1 VSGPGLADGGGTA
14 RGYVVVTDFDGTAA
28 ELDVQQEI
36 LDALADRQ
44 SWRAINARWTAGE
57 LTTAQRSRQQWAL
70 IDAPESEVLAVLDGL
85 HLDPYFA
92 QFVALC
98 RQRAYPLY
106 VASDGFD
113 FYIEPM
119 LAAAGIRGLPVIAN
133 HLRYVA
139 GKSDL
144 SFLHQ
149 RSPDQYY
156 GNDKTYVIE
165 RVRESDSALVFIGD
179 GNSDRDAAHHAD
191 ILFAKDHLAEYCQA
205 EGLPYQPY
213 STFEQVCAYF
223 GDPPQGRG
231 AHRVE

>member
-1 VSGPGLADGGGTA
+1 MSISDPTGVGSSPA
-14 RGYVVVTDFDGTAA
+14 YVVVTDFDGTAA
-28 ELDVQQEI
+28 EHDVQQAL

-44 SWRAINARWTAGE
+44 AWREINACWAKGE
-57 LTTAQRSRQQWAL
+57 LTTAQRAREQWAL

-85 HLDPYFA
+85 RLDPFFP

-98 RQRAYPLY
+98 RAREYSLY
-106 VASDGFD
+106 IVSDGFD

-119 LAAAGIRGLPVIAN
+119 LAAAGIRDVPVIAN
-133 HLRYVA
+133 HLRYVD
-139 GKSDL
+139 GRPQL

-165 RVRESDSALVFIGD
+165 RVREPKSALVFIGD
-179 GNSDRDAAHHAD
+179 GHSDRDAAHHAD
-191 ILFAKDHLAEYCQA
+191 LLFAKDHLAEYCRA
-205 EGLPYQPY
+205 EELPYQPY
-213 STFEQVCAYF
+213 STFEQICAYF
-223 GDPPQGRG
+223 SGLPQGKP